1 MLYPPADPTTLAAM
15 RVLQDRQRKPI
26 VVSNPNDPRL
36 RAYQDSLALHEY
48 QKYEIGKW
56 NELVK
61 MTPAQRNAFY
71 EKDYIE
77 RATDPN
83 RVRDNQFKARY
94 RLNIPENQLEMK
106 GTNQYIDSPGIRH
119 HKPLPFPAPQQP
131 VVLNQEKRDYGNN
144 SANWKT
150 VAKRPGF
157 HLQENLVQVRNNGN
171 LRPDGTPKGKGFFGE
186 IKRPDGKVSTELSIG
201 VNIGGKE
208 VLIPTMVPTLT
219 KSEVA
224 YLLSGKYNPSA
235 RQGVDDVISRKAIDF
250 ARQRQAE
257 KKPFFATPQEE
268 GKFQPAPTPVPQSI
282 APMQPSTNVAPA
294 VPEQTLRTMPIPQPE
309 PSKSDTLWGPG
320 QRYSIKDEKV
330 RSMLKAIQRL
340 KK

>member
-36 RAYQDSLALHEY
+36 KAYQDSLGLY
-48 QKYEIGKW
+48 D
-56 NELVK
+56 N
-61 MTPAQRNAFY
+61 Y
-71 EKDYIE
+71 EKMYNTKDPKFPWHDIPLAKLKNSNRWSGGGFNKNNE
-77 RATDPN
+77 RIIPYSENAPI
-83 RVRDNQFKARY
+83 KAFAFADESGMYGRY
-94 RLNIPENQLEMK
+94 KKPE
-106 GTNQYIDSPGIRH
+106 
-119 HKPLPFPAPQQP
+119 QP
-131 VVLNQEKRDYGNN
+131 VI
-144 SANWKT
+144 
-150 VAKRPGF
+150 
-157 HLQENLVQVRNNGN
+157 LQRNNGN

-208 VLIPTMVPTLT
+208 VLIPIMVPTLT

-268 GKFQPAPTPVPQSI
+268 GKFQPAPIPVPQPM

-294 VPEQTLRTMPIPQPE
+294 VPEQTLRTMPMPQPE